1 VYAGSDPA
9 TGKKRH
15 LYGTAWNNRAAVK
28 LENQLIS
35 GAERIT
41 PAKHSFNHLLDEWM
55 KVARH
60 APTTQRNTR
69 TQLDRHV
76 RPVLGDLPIGEIT
89 TQRPD
94 GFYADLER
102 EGLSPATIRRR
113 GARARSWLIPPAR
126 RSSANRYLDDP
137 ARERA
142 PPRCRAALMESHA
155 PSRQTTASA
164 THKTARL
171 GCELSA

>member
-1 VYAGSDPA
+1 MIRERGVTWQVRVYAGSDPA

-15 LYGTAWNNRAAVK
+15 LYGTACNKRAAVK

-35 GAERIT
+35 RAERIT
-41 PAKHSFNHLLDEWM
+41 PEKHSFNHLLDEWM

-89 TQRPD
+89 TQRLD
-94 GFYADLER
+94 GFGVGSRRAEPFPLEVGV
-102 EGLSPATIRRR
+102 EPV
-113 GARARSWLIPPAR
+113 
-126 RSSANRYLDDP
+126 
-137 ARERA
+137 
-142 PPRCRAALMESHA
+142 
-155 PSRQTTASA
+155 
-164 THKTARL
+164 
-171 GCELSA
+171 